1 MEKYLYLK
9 KKIFFKSNC
18 KVENC
23 LMLSEYEQNLIK
35 EKEGPVTAA
44 YRKARKWS
52 LVRQGSSI
60 IQGDTPTSYRTHDR
74 QLRYKTKRLRTMF
87 PFPILPITE
96 MDGTCGI

>member
-9 KKIFFKSNC
+9 KRFFKSNC

-74 QLRYKTKRLRTMF
+74 QLRYKIKRLRTMF